1 MKSLRS
7 IETTFKTMRTLMF
20 ASFGIIGL
28 TVLAGFYMYKTALDK
43 IKDEIFVITND
54 GSITIAHKSSSVQ
67 AEEIEKRDH
76 ILMFHE
82 RFFNLDNNEQQ
93 IENTLSRASYL
104 GDGKQVRYAYKEK
117 NYYNNLM
124 SRNMIQRVYKDSI
137 LIDGQGRG
145 RFIGHLE
152 IQGSTSRGV
161 KRLVTE
167 FNVRTGL
174 ERVENN
180 PHGMFIDNF
189 KIIEENLI
197 ETFNQ

>member
-7 IETTFKTMRTLMF
+7 IETTFKTMRILMF
-20 ASFGIIGL
+20 ASFGII
-28 TVLAGFYMYKTALDK
+28 TITILAGFFMYKTALDK

-67 AEEIEKRDH
+67 AEGVEKKDH

-82 RFFNLDNNEQQ
+82 RFFDLDNNEQQ
-93 IENTLSRASYL
+93 IEHTLSRAGYL
-104 GDGKQVRYAYKEK
+104 GDAKQVQFAYKEK

-137 LIDGQGRG
+137 IVDGTGHG
-145 RFIGHLE
+145 KFIGRLE
-152 IQGSTSRGV
+152 LQGSTSKAV

-167 FNVRTGL
+167 FTIRTGL

-189 KIIEENLI
+189 KIIDETI
-197 ETFNQ
+197 VETFSN

>member
-7 IETTFKTMRTLMF
+7 VETTFKTMRTLMF
-20 ASFGIIGL
+20 ASFGLIAITILG
-28 TVLAGFYMYKTALDK
+28 GFFMYKTALDK
-43 IKDEIFVITND
+43 IKDEIFLITND
-54 GSITIAHKSSSVQ
+54 GSITIAHKSSSIQ
-67 AEEIEKRDH
+67 AEDVERKDH

-93 IENTLSRASYL
+93 IEHTLARASYL
-104 GDGKQVRYAYKEK
+104 GDAKQVQLAYKEK

-124 SRNMIQRVYKDSI
+124 ARNMIQRVYKDSI
-137 LIDGQGRG
+137 IVDEMGHG
-145 RFIGHLE
+145 RFIGRLE
-152 IQGSTSRGV
+152 LQGSTSKGV

-189 KIIEENLI
+189 KIIEETLI
-197 ETFNQ
+197 ETFNN